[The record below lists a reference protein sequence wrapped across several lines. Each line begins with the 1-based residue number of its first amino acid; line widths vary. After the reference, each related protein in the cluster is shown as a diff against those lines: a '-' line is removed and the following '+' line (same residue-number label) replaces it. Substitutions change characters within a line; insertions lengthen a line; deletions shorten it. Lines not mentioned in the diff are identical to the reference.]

1 MRRSN
6 IDRGTQSRNCHLW
19 LQKHRLLLAA
29 LGVSLVVHVL
39 ATIGT
44 PIWFDGWRQ
53 AETVRFDAVLTPLA
67 TAELREAV
75 VSVKSLSTPA
85 RPPRIMP
92 KRASRPPTPK
102 SDANFAAPENAIA
115 VAPTSTGDTGAA
127 VTNDADSGSKVA
139 DANAE
144 TPTTAAP
151 SPIIADASPV
161 ESEKP
166 ASAELPI
173 PIAIPAATPPAELP
187 SRVSIAYKATTSIAD
202 GVAHYT
208 WKRDAD
214 KYSFESTIAASGFFV
229 SMFAGTI
236 TQLSTGTVTATG
248 LLPDAFT
255 IRRGEKPA
263 ETAEFLRA
271 SKEIKLTRDGQS
283 RQLPLPQNLQDTQSF
298 LFQLAI
304 ESVKLKTAD
313 DRLTILVTNARGVNR
328 YTFKKVGESTLETRF
343 GTVETV
349 HLVRETTEIR
359 DSYEVWLSPKHH
371 YLPVKLKFF
380 VDRFPAELIAT
391 NITSKP

>member
-1 MRRSN
+1 M
-6 IDRGTQSRNCHLW
+6 
-19 LQKHRLLLAA
+19 
-29 LGVSLVVHVL
+29 SLVVHVL

-44 PIWFDGWRQ
+44 PIWFDGWHQ
-53 AETVRFDAVLTPLA
+53 AEPVRFDAVLTPMA
-67 TAELREAV
+67 TAELNDAV
-75 VSVKSLSTPA
+75 VSVKPLSTPA
-85 RPPRIMP
+85 TPPRIAR
-92 KRASRPPTPK
+92 KRAPRPPSTPK

-115 VAPTSTGDTGAA
+115 VERATVGDTDATVASGAD
-127 VTNDADSGSKVA
+127 TGSKAA
-139 DANAE
+139 DANAD
-144 TPTTAAP
+144 TPTSAAQA
-151 SPIIADASPV
+151 PIAADAPLV
-161 ESEKP
+161 VAEKL
-166 ASAELPI
+166 ASSDLPDPI
-173 PIAIPAATPPAELP
+173 PATTPPVELP

-208 WKRDAD
+208 WKRDGD

-236 TQLSTGTVTATG
+236 TQLSTGIVTGAG
-248 LLPDAFT
+248 LLPDEFT
-255 IRRGEKPA
+255 IRRGEKPP

-271 SKEIKLTRDGQS
+271 TKEVKLTRDGQS
-283 RQLPLPQNLQDTQSF
+283 RQLPLSPNLQDTQSF

-328 YTFKKVGESTLETRF
+328 YTFKKVGEATIETRL
-343 GTVETV
+343 GPVETV
-349 HLVRETTEIR
+349 HLMRETTEPR
-359 DSYEVWLSPKHH
+359 DGYEVWLSPKHH